1 MIDYATI
8 ESHTILPYLM
18 AESHDKNFSE
28 IKDGFIDWMVN
39 YSKVYPQNY
48 RSNVNGYQSPD
59 DFYKE
64 KSFAPFL
71 NYMSERILDLVDVYR
86 ESEESAMECTPRLSN
101 IWFNINYKG
110 SYNTIHTHPGSILGG
125 VLYVNVP
132 ENSGDINFQHQDSHS
147 LSLIQHTS
155 FSIMPYDGLML
166 LFPASLSHGV
176 GMNYS
181 DQPRF
186 SIAFNLYEYY
196 DESN

>member
-64 KSFAPFL
+64 ESFSPFL
-71 NYMSERILDLVDVYR
+71 NYMSERILDLVDV
-86 ESEESAMECTPRLSN
+86 
-101 IWFNINYKG
+101 
-110 SYNTIHTHPGSILGG
+110 
-125 VLYVNVP
+125 
-132 ENSGDINFQHQDSHS
+132 
-147 LSLIQHTS
+147 
-155 FSIMPYDGLML
+155 
-166 LFPASLSHGV
+166 
-176 GMNYS
+176 
-181 DQPRF
+181 
-186 SIAFNLYEYY
+186 
-196 DESN
+196 

>member
-1 MIDYATI
+1 MIKYESI

-18 AESHDKNFSE
+18 AKSYDENFSE
-28 IKDGFIDWMVN
+28 IKDGFVDWMVN

-64 KSFAPFL
+64 KSFSPFL
-71 NYMSERILDLVDVYR
+71 NYMSERILDLVDVYKDN
-86 ESEESAMECTPRLSN
+86 EESSVECIPRLSN
-101 IWFNINYKG
+101 MWFNINHNG

-125 VLYVNVP
+125 VLYVDVP
-132 ENSGDINFQHQDSHS
+132 ENSGDICFHHQDGHS
-147 LSLIQHTS
+147 LSLVQNTS

-166 LFPASLSHGV
+166 LFPACLAHGV

-181 DQPRF
+181 NESRF
-186 SIAFNLYEYY
+186 SIAFNLYEFY
-196 DESN
+196 E